1 MISAYRSRFWPSLT
15 SATSTPTARLRL
27 KSQTRSAEHLDQNQ
41 QTSAT
46 CIGNH
51 IATKVAPELP
61 TDHDCL
67 PTSTLN
73 SEYRMYGHNY
83 NTSKSSSSSKTMQ
96 ESNAYTNTGDTVPA
110 NSLPTPE
117 ASLAQQLKLEETLTC
132 LDRGDTL
139 SPL

>member
-1 MISAYRSRFWPSLT
+1 
-15 SATSTPTARLRL
+15 
-27 KSQTRSAEHLDQNQ
+27 
-41 QTSAT
+41 
-46 CIGNH
+46 
-51 IATKVAPELP
+51 
-61 TDHDCL
+61 
-67 PTSTLN
+67 
-73 SEYRMYGHNY
+73 MYGHNY

-96 ESNAYTNTGDTVPA
+96 ESNAYTNTSDTVPE